1 MATQN
6 PTETTPLL
14 NPPPEPQSEI
24 LHLNGDSS
32 TTNFAAPVDPSTL
45 CVWILMIGPF
55 LSAFVAAVDS
65 SMIATLSSPIAS
77 SFGSLSH
84 LPWLA
89 SAYFIA
95 NAAVQPL
102 SGKLTDIYGR
112 RSGLVLAN
120 IVFALGNYMCASAKT
135 EWVLIAGR
143 VVAGLGG
150 GGIMAIATFL
160 LSDLVPLRDRGMWQ
174 GIGNMIL
181 GVGSSI
187 GGVLGGWIN
196 DSLDWRATFL
206 LQIPITLLATIWTWF
221 TIRMSTVDDG
231 EGKSKL
237 KRIDYLGSIS
247 LFTTLVTLLLGMSAG
262 GNTVSWTSPIVL
274 ISLPLSLISLL
285 VFIITELKYA
295 KEPIIP
301 LPLLCDLSVAG
312 GCLTNA
318 FSSASRF
325 AMIFYLPL
333 FLEAQG
339 YTATKIGLRL
349 IPGSIGTAIASMIA
363 GIIVKSTG
371 RFYKLGIASQVIYIL
386 GMAFICT
393 FTLRTSTWPPF
404 VCFFIINIG
413 YGITLTTTI
422 LALLSSVKAKDQ
434 AVITSALFAFRSTG
448 TVLGISAAGLTFQNV
463 LGKLLWEKLGDI
475 DNAADRI
482 QRIID
487 DFRVVDGL
495 EEGLKELALQA
506 YMGAVR
512 AVFFLML
519 ALGGLALVFTL
530 LIRDRELS
538 QRMVR

>member
-1 MATQN
+1 MATKD
-6 PTETTPLL
+6 PAEATPLL

-24 LHLNGDSS
+24 LYPNGDTS
-32 TTNFAAPVDPSTL
+32 TTSFAVPDDPSTL
-45 CVWILMIGPF
+45 YVWILMIGPF

-65 SMIATLSSPIAS
+65 SMIATLSSPITS

-181 GVGSSI
+181 GVGSGI

-221 TIRMSTVDDG
+221 TIRIPTVDDG
-231 EGKSKL
+231 EGESKL

-247 LFTTLVTLLLGMSAG
+247 LFTTLVTLLL
-262 GNTVSWTSPIVL
+262 V
-274 ISLPLSLISLL
+274 SLL
-285 VFIITELKYA
+285 IFIITELKYA

-301 LPLLCDLSVAG
+301 LPLLCNISVAG

-371 RFYKLGIASQVIYIL
+371 RFYKLGIASQMIYIL

-393 FTLRTSTWPPF
+393 FTLRTSAWPPF
-404 VCFFIINIG
+404 VWFFIINIG

-463 LGKLLWEKLGDI
+463 LGKLLWEKLGNI
-475 DNAADRI
+475 DNAAECI

-487 DFRVVDGL
+487 DFKVVNGL

-506 YMGAVR
+506 YIGAVR

-538 QRMVR
+538 QRMIR

>member
-1 MATQN
+1 MSTPN
-6 PTETTPLL
+6 SSETTPLL
-14 NPPPEPQSEI
+14 KPPPEPQSEI
-24 LHLNGDSS
+24 LYPNGDISDP
-32 TTNFAAPVDPSTL
+32 NPAVPDDPSTL
-45 CVWILMIGPF
+45 YVWILMIGPF
-55 LSAFVAAVDS
+55 LSAFVASVDS
-65 SMIATLSSPIAS
+65 SMIATLSSPITS

-95 NAAVQPL
+95 NAAIQPL
-102 SGKLTDIYGR
+102 SGKLTDLYGR

-120 IVFALGNYMCASAKT
+120 IVFSLGNYMCASAKS

-150 GGIMAIATFL
+150 GGVMAVTTFL
-160 LSDLVPLRDRGMWQ
+160 LSDLVPLRERGMWQ

-181 GVGSSI
+181 GVGSGI
-187 GGVLGGWIN
+187 GGVFGGWIN
-196 DSLDWRATFL
+196 DTLDWRAAFL

-221 TIRMSTVDDG
+221 TIHIPTVDDG

-262 GNTVSWTSPIVL
+262 GNTVSWTNPIVL
-274 ISLPLSLISLL
+274 ISLSLIFLIF
-285 VFIITELKYA
+285 FIIIELKYA

-301 LPLLCDLSVAG
+301 LPLLCDVSVAG

-325 AMIFYLPL
+325 AMIFYLPI

-371 RFYKLGIASQVIYIL
+371 RFYKLGVASQLIYLL

-393 FTLRTSTWPPF
+393 FTLQTPAWPPYVWF
-404 VCFFIINIG
+404 CVINIG

-448 TVLGISAAGLTFQNV
+448 TVLGISIAGLTFQNV
-463 LGKLLWEKLGDI
+463 LGKLLWEKLGAI
-475 DNAADRI
+475 DNAVERI
-482 QRIID
+482 QQIID
-487 DFRVVDGL
+487 DFRVVNGL

-506 YMGAVR
+506 YMGAAR
-512 AVFFLML
+512 AVFFLL
-519 ALGGLALVFTL
+519 LGLGGLALAATL
-530 LIRDRELS
+530 LVRDRELS
-538 QRMVR
+538 QRMSR

>member
-6 PTETTPLL
+6 LSETTPLL
-14 NPPPEPQSEI
+14 NHPVEPQSEI
-24 LHLNGDSS
+24 LYPNGDTSD
-32 TTNFAAPVDPSTL
+32 TNPAVPDDPSTL
-45 CVWILMIGPF
+45 YIWILMTGPF
-55 LSAFVAAVDS
+55 LSAFVASVDS
-65 SMIATLSSPIAS
+65 SMIATLSSPITS

-95 NAAVQPL
+95 NAAIQPL

-120 IVFALGNYMCASAKT
+120 IVFSLGNYMCASAES

-150 GGIMAIATFL
+150 GGVMAVATFL
-160 LSDLVPLRDRGMWQ
+160 LSDLVPLRERGMWQ

-181 GVGSSI
+181 GVGSGI

-196 DSLDWRATFL
+196 DSLGWKAAFL
-206 LQIPITLLATIWTWF
+206 LQIPITLLATIWAWF
-221 TIRMSTVDDG
+221 TIRIPTVDDG

-262 GNTVSWTSPIVL
+262 GNTVSWTDPIVL
-274 ISLPLSLISLL
+274 ISLLLSLISFII
-285 VFIITELKYA
+285 FIITELRYA

-301 LPLLCDLSVAG
+301 LPLLCDPSVAG

-339 YTATKIGLRL
+339 YSATKIGLRL
-349 IPGSIGTAIASMIA
+349 VPGAIGTAIASMIA

-371 RFYKLGIASQVIYIL
+371 RFYKLGIASQLIYIL

-393 FTLRTSTWPPF
+393 FTLQTSAWPPF
-404 VCFFIINIG
+404 VWFGAINIG

-448 TVLGISAAGLTFQNV
+448 TVLGISVAGLTFQNV
-463 LGKLLWEKLGDI
+463 LGRLLWEKLGGI
-475 DNAADRI
+475 DNATERI
-482 QRIID
+482 QQIID
-487 DFRVVDGL
+487 DFKVVNGL

-512 AVFFLML
+512 AVFFLLLGLGML
-519 ALGGLALVFTL
+519 ALVATL
-530 LIRDRELS
+530 LVRDRELS
-538 QRMVR
+538 HRMSR

>member
-6 PTETTPLL
+6 SSEITPLL
-14 NPPPEPQSEI
+14 NPSHETQSETPYP
-24 LHLNGDSS
+24 NGDISDPISS
-32 TTNFAAPVDPSTL
+32 VPDDPSTL
-45 CVWILMIGPF
+45 YVWINMIGPF
-55 LSAFVAAVDS
+55 LSAFVASVDS
-65 SMIATLSSPIAS
+65 SMIATLSSPITS

-95 NAAVQPL
+95 NAAIQPL

-112 RSGLVLAN
+112 RSGLVLSN
-120 IVFALGNYMCASAKT
+120 VFFSLGNYMCASAQS
-135 EWVLIAGR
+135 EWFLIAGR

-150 GGIMAIATFL
+150 GGVMAVATFL
-160 LSDLVPLRDRGMWQ
+160 LSDIVPLRERGMWQ

-181 GVGSSI
+181 GVGSGI

-196 DSLDWRATFL
+196 DSLDWRAAFL
-206 LQIPITLLATIWTWF
+206 LQIPITILATTWAWF
-221 TIRMSTVDDG
+221 TIRIPTVDDVG
-231 EGKSKL
+231 GKSKL

-262 GNTVSWTSPIVL
+262 GNTVTWTDPIVL
-274 ISLPLSLISLL
+274 TSLPLSLVSFTI
-285 VFIITELKYA
+285 FILAELKYA
-295 KEPIIP
+295 TEPIIP
-301 LPLLCDLSVAG
+301 LPLLYDISVAG
-312 GCLTNA
+312 GCLSNA

-333 FLEAQG
+333 FLESQG
-339 YTATKIGLRL
+339 YTATQIGLRL

-371 RFYKLGIASQVIYIL
+371 RFYKLGVASQLIYIL
-386 GMAFICT
+386 GMAFHCT
-393 FTLRTSTWPPF
+393 FTSQTPAWPPYIWF
-404 VCFFIINIG
+404 CVINIG

-422 LALLSSVKAKDQ
+422 LALLSSVNAKDQ

-448 TVLGISAAGLTFQNV
+448 TVLGISTAGLTFQNV
-463 LGKLLWEKLGDI
+463 LGRLLWEKLGGI
-475 DNAADRI
+475 DNAPERI
-482 QRIID
+482 QKIID
-487 DFRVVDGL
+487 DFRVVNGL

-519 ALGGLALVFTL
+519 GLGMLALVAAL
-530 LIRDRELS
+530 LVRDRELS
-538 QRMVR
+538 SRMSQ

>member
-1 MATQN
+1 MSTRKVS
-6 PTETTPLL
+6 ETTPLL
-14 NPPPEPQSEI
+14 NSPPEPQSEI
-24 LHLNGDSS
+24 LYPNGDTSD
-32 TTNFAAPVDPSTL
+32 TNPDVPDDPSTL
-45 CVWILMIGPF
+45 YVWILMIGPF
-55 LSAFVAAVDS
+55 LSAFVASVDS
-65 SMIATLSSPIAS
+65 SMIATLSSPITS

-95 NAAVQPL
+95 NAAIQPL

-120 IVFALGNYMCASAKT
+120 IVFSLGNYMCASADV

-150 GGIMAIATFL
+150 GGVMAITTFL
-160 LSDLVPLRDRGMWQ
+160 LSDLVPLRERGMWQ

-181 GVGSSI
+181 GVGSGI

-196 DSLDWRATFL
+196 DGIGWRAAFL

-221 TIRMSTVDDG
+221 TIRIPAVDDG

-247 LFTTLVTLLLGMSAG
+247 LFTTLVLLLLGMSAG
-262 GNTVSWTSPIVL
+262 GNTVSWTDPIVL
-274 ISLPLSLISLL
+274 ISLPLSLISFF
-285 VFIITELKYA
+285 VFVITELKYA

-301 LPLLCDLSVAG
+301 LPLLCDISVAG

-339 YTATKIGLRL
+339 YSATKIGLRL
-349 IPGSIGTAIASMIA
+349 VPGSIGTAIASMIA

-371 RFYKLGIASQVIYIL
+371 RFYRLGIASQLIYII
-386 GMAFICT
+386 GAAFICT
-393 FTLRTSTWPPF
+393 FTLQTSAWPPF
-404 VCFFIINIG
+404 VWFFVLNIG

-422 LALLSSVKAKDQ
+422 LALLSSVKVKDQ

-448 TVLGISAAGLTFQNV
+448 TVLGISIAGLTFQNM
-463 LGKLLWEKLGDI
+463 LGKLLWEKLGEI
-475 DNAADRI
+475 DNAAERI
-482 QRIID
+482 QQIID
-487 DFRVVDGL
+487 DFGVVNGL
-495 EEGLKELALQA
+495 EEGLKQLALQA

-512 AVFFLML
+512 AVFFLL
-519 ALGGLALVFTL
+519 LGLGGLALVSTL
-530 LIRDRELS
+530 LVRDRELS
-538 QRMVR
+538 HRMAR